1 MQRYDRAIYT
11 ILLLAL
17 LADIARAA
25 APVTGLPADGF
36 MLVAAAQLPAEASS
50 AVLHR
55 ARPPASQSRPV
66 SRLSVLSRWPRLFHA
81 SESSYPVALTADLP
95 PAESGSASY
104 LISNLQ
110 SRNTSSP
117 VFEHT
122 ASPAP

>member
-17 LADIARAA
+17 LADVARAA
-25 APVTGLPADGF
+25 APVTGVPADGF
-36 MLVAAAQLPAEASS
+36 MLAAAAQLPAESAS

-55 ARPPASQSRPV
+55 ARPASSQSRPV
-66 SRLSVLSRWPRLFHA
+66 SRLSVLSRWPRVFHA
-81 SESSYPVALTADLP
+81 SQSSCPAALTADLSN
-95 PAESGSASY
+95 AEPNSASY
-104 LISNLQ
+104 LASDPQ

>member
-17 LADIARAA
+17 LADVARAA
-25 APVTGLPADGF
+25 APVTGVPADGF
-36 MLVAAAQLPAEASS
+36 MLAAAAQLPADAST

-55 ARPPASQSRPV
+55 ARPASSQSRPV
-66 SRLSVLSRWPRLFHA
+66 SRLSVLSRWPRVFQA
-81 SESSYPVALTADLP
+81 SQSSYPVALTPGLSTTEP
-95 PAESGSASY
+95 GSASY
-104 LISNLQ
+104 LASGLQ
-110 SRNTSSP
+110 SRNTSAP

>member
-17 LADIARAA
+17 LADVARAA
-25 APVTGLPADGF
+25 APVTGVPADGI
-36 MLVAAAQLPAEASS
+36 MLAAAAQLPAEASS

-55 ARPPASQSRPV
+55 ARPASSQSRPV
-66 SRLSVLSRWPRLFHA
+66 SRLSVLSRWPRLFQA
-81 SESSYPVALTADLP
+81 SQSSCSVALMADLST
-95 PAESGSASY
+95 AERGNASHLASG
-104 LISNLQ
+104 LQ
-110 SRNTSSP
+110 PRSISSP